1 MAEIFKNVYFLY
13 FMILM
18 VSTNVLGYASMQ
30 RFDVVVVFTL
40 IALLVRRFTKNMSI
54 VLLSSLLLTNMLVT
68 INPHSLL
75 LNKMNQLCC
84 IGVLESNLE
93 NSHPKCLDNIFIY
106 VLPKEILMN
115 GKYGTLVNVKDYKDL
130 AKKIENNINNYKSA
144 LMKASK
150 GHASLTRFLADKQC
164 QKYLHIINAL

>member
-13 FMILM
+13 FMIFM
-18 VSTNVLGYASMQ
+18 VSTNVLGHASMQ

-75 LNKMNQLCC
+75 LTKLN
-84 IGVLESNLE
+84 NLFT
-93 NSHPKCLDNIFIY
+93 SF
-106 VLPKEILMN
+106 
-115 GKYGTLVNVKDYKDL
+115 
-130 AKKIENNINNYKSA
+130 
-144 LMKASK
+144 
-150 GHASLTRFLADKQC
+150 
-164 QKYLHIINAL
+164 

>member
-1 MAEIFKNVYFLY
+1 MIF
-13 FMILM
+13 M

-75 LNKMNQLCC
+75 LTKLN
-84 IGVLESNLE
+84 NLFT
-93 NSHPKCLDNIFIY
+93 SF
-106 VLPKEILMN
+106 
-115 GKYGTLVNVKDYKDL
+115 
-130 AKKIENNINNYKSA
+130 
-144 LMKASK
+144 
-150 GHASLTRFLADKQC
+150 
-164 QKYLHIINAL
+164 